1 MLPLFTMAAVLVEV
15 LTGIVKT
22 TIEAFGVRLLDW
34 MDQALSM
41 ALALMVAVLGKMN
54 FFEVVAELTGMTLGF
69 PPAFGMFL
77 AALVLARGSNG
88 VHDIFKKLNP
98 SPDNMRI
105 W

>member
-1 MLPLFTMAAVLVEV
+1 MLTLFAMAAVLVEV

-22 TIEAFGVRLLDW
+22 TLEGFGLKLLDW

-41 ALALMVAVLGKMN
+41 VLALTVAAMGKLDL
-54 FFEVVAELTGMTLGF
+54 FAAISELTGMTIGF
-69 PPAFGMFL
+69 PTALGIFL

-98 SPDNMRI
+98 STDMRI